1 MSYILDALKKAERER
16 GLAKV
21 PNIETVHDIAGKKK
35 KIVWIAAECGAVCL
49 IAAAWLY
56 FGTSFGRV
64 ESKTPA
70 PTAIH
75 QGSATE
81 DSESMSETRKSIDQS
96 SNTPSAS
103 PGAATNPPIPKTVN
117 AAAATMPEIQP
128 RPAVTKPEGSGQS
141 KKTESRTVTAKP
153 DSSVPGI
160 KTESSVAAI
169 TAATA
174 QKSPPGDNYA
184 GLPAADA
191 ARPST
196 FARESPKP
204 TENSGNSPSLR
215 EIAGSMK
222 LNISFHVYSD
232 NPERRM
238 VFINGKRYREGDSLE
253 QDCFLEGITPEGLV
267 LRRGEET
274 VSVRVDGGM

>member
-16 GLAKV
+16 GLTKV
-21 PNIETVHDIAGKKK
+21 PNIETVHDIASKKK

-70 PTAIH
+70 QTAINR
-75 QGSATE
+75 GSATE
-81 DSESMSETRKSIDQS
+81 DSESMPETRKSIDQS
-96 SNTPSAS
+96 SNAQSAL
-103 PGAATNPPIPKTVN
+103 PGAAANPPIPKTVDTAT
-117 AAAATMPEIQP
+117 AAVPEIQP
-128 RPAVTKPEGSGQS
+128 GPAAVKPENPVQS
-141 KKTESRTVTAKP
+141 KKTESRAVTAKP
-153 DSSVPGI
+153 SVPGI
-160 KTESSVAAI
+160 KTEPSVAAV
-169 TAATA
+169 TAAPA
-174 QKSPPGDNYA
+174 QKSPPGDNNA
-184 GLPAADA
+184 GLPAIDA
-191 ARPST
+191 AAPAT
-196 FARESPKP
+196 VARESSKP
-204 TENSGNSPSLR
+204 SGNSPSLF

-253 QDCFLEGITPEGLV
+253 QDCVLEGITHEGLI

-274 VSVRVDGGM
+274 ISVRVDGGI